1 MDGRATAI
9 AAYRQASLAARELDE
24 RLRGRREHLARL
36 RKQYEKTEED
46 LKALQVRRAS
56 IAM

>member
-36 RKQYEKTEED
+36 RKQVEKTEED

-56 IAM
+56 IAW